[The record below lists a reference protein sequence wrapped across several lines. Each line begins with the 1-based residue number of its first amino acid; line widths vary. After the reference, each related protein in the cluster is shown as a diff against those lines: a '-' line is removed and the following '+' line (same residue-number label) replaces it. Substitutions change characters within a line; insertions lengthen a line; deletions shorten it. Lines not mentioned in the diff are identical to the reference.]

1 MGKIVREKWVRGS
14 VSSCGLII
22 YVPLFS
28 YIQMIKWQLLKF
40 RWKIFKCL
48 FEHASWP
55 ATTATIIIMS
65 RMVILWR
72 NCASLKLSARKYEI
86 SARQLN
92 FLNLLKKWTAAIF
105 HRKFAIKI
113 VLILKI
119 YDFDLWLASSFTSF
133 NISIVHSSFLFPLR
147 LSSPS
152 TSQSI
157 ILFMRAH
164 IHLNWV

>member
-1 MGKIVREKWVRGS
+1 MIIKIVSMQNFYKKTGKIHKKEKLGKIGRERERQWVRGS
-14 VSSCGLII
+14 VSWCGLII

-55 ATTATIIIMS
+55 ATTATIIKS
-65 RMVILWR
+65 RMLILWR

-92 FLNLLKKWTAAIF
+92 FLNLLQKETE
-105 HRKFAIKI
+105 
-113 VLILKI
+113 
-119 YDFDLWLASSFTSF
+119 
-133 NISIVHSSFLFPLR
+133 LR
-147 LSSPS
+147 QFFIGNL
-152 TSQSI
+152 Q
-157 ILFMRAH
+157 
-164 IHLNWV
+164 